1 MCILFKFLPPL
12 PLPLH
17 WIKKKINMISTI
29 TKYRMT
35 VAIRR
40 DKTNYN
46 GNKTVKSYFYKEL
59 NHQELIKIEGSTK
72 HFGNTHNIQI
82 MWWVKILIFKFSHYK
97 LFLHCQMGMCSDLSI
112 PGLGLSYCSTF
123 FLKNPL

>member
-1 MCILFKFLPPL
+1 
-12 PLPLH
+12 
-17 WIKKKINMISTI
+17 
-29 TKYRMT
+29 MT

-82 MWWVKILIFKFSHYK
+82 M
-97 LFLHCQMGMCSDLSI
+97 
-112 PGLGLSYCSTF
+112 
-123 FLKNPL
+123 